1 MMARIKG
8 IKRIVGKGRC
18 RDRIRIRVKVMVRVR
33 VFDLDVGS
41 DGRNPDV
48 LHELKG
54 FLEPSRVRVRVRVRV
69 EVGVSLSQ
77 VGLMLGFP

>member
-1 MMARIKG
+1 M
-8 IKRIVGKGRC
+8 
-18 RDRIRIRVKVMVRVR
+18 RVR

-54 FLEPSRVRVRVRVRV
+54 FLEPSMFRFRFRV
-69 EVGVSLSQ
+69 EVGVSLSR